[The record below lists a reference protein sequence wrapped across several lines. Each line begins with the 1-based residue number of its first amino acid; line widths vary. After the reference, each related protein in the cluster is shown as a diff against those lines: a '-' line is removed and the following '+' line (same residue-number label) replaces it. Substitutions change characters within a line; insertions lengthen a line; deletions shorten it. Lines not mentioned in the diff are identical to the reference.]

1 MLRRAALAAV
11 AAALLAL
18 SGPAAAQQATV
29 TGSYDP
35 SAWGL
40 GTAVGVLQAGTA
52 SVVVQ
57 PSGQASA
64 TFTDARSPALNGEFL
79 AYVDATGIRVVRWA
93 TGEQVARVDG
103 PLSKPALNWPD
114 LAYVRAGTGQRLE
127 LTDLTTGHT
136 RLIAKAAPTVDLGR
150 PALRSGFIAWHV
162 AAGRN
167 SQIRLAPVAGYRYG
181 RSKLIAASVTGLQVN
196 PSISSGHI
204 LWVEQAASV
213 SYLRLRRITGG
224 PVRTLARLRG
234 PSHILWTTALGG
246 RTAYVTRW
254 NPTAGKAEII
264 TRRWR

>member
-11 AAALLAL
+11 ATALLAVA
-18 SGPAAAQQATV
+18 GPAAAQQATV

-79 AYVDATGIRVVRWA
+79 AYVDTTGIRVVRWA

-136 RLIAKAAPTVDLGR
+136 RLIAKAAPTVNLGR

-162 AAGRN
+162 AAGRK
-167 SQIRLAPVAGYRYG
+167 SQIRLAPVDGYRYG

-196 PSISSGHI
+196 PSISAPGTSSGSSRPPRPRTCASGRSP
-204 LWVEQAASV
+204 AARSAR
-213 SYLRLRRITGG
+213 SPRCTARAGSSG
-224 PVRTLARLRG
+224 PPPSAAG
-234 PSHILWTTALGG
+234 PPTSPAG
-246 RTAYVTRW
+246 TR
-254 NPTAGKAEII
+254 PPE
-264 TRRWR
+264 RP